1 MHEGLDLRG
10 HRAVSASEPSADAAA
25 LAEAVLTFEAERQ
38 AEAQADE
45 VLFADD
51 LLPGVGG
58 AGMSLK
64 EGLRLGGTFTFVIL
78 LLLNALE
85 QLAAAALAVL
95 APDIRDSFGVS
106 SGVIVFISAAA
117 GGFLVLGAVPMG
129 WLADRYKRPP
139 IIGIASIV
147 FSAMVFASGLT
158 VNAFTLFLAR
168 FGVGIARSNTLP
180 VHGSLLA
187 DTYPIGVRG
196 RLSAT
201 TMGAGLLV
209 AAISPLLVGGIAD
222 LAGGANGWRWAFFVL
237 GLPVLGVAFLAFR
250 IPEKPRGQYEMKDVL
265 GEVIDVET
273 VPMSMESVFAR
284 LKQIRTLRTVMLAF
298 AAIGFGLFTGPV
310 LQNVYVEDRFG
321 LSAIER
327 GLLGT
332 FGGLFA
338 LAVLPFAARAYDAR
352 FREDPERALRLVGLL
367 LLPVAV
373 LVPLQYAMPNA
384 FLFAVFSV
392 PPMILLMTAFTMVGP
407 IMQSVTPYRLRGMGN
422 ALGAIYIFFVGATAG
437 ALLAAFFTDALGPR
451 AAVLILMVPSTII
464 GGLLVL
470 RSSTFIKNDLS
481 LVVAELKEEM
491 DEYERQRAE
500 PEQIPALQVNNVDF
514 SYGHVQV
521 LFDVGF
527 EVRKGEVLALLGTN
541 GAGKST
547 IPRVVAGLGTPARG
561 VVRLNG
567 QTITYVAPERR
578 GKEGIRLLPG
588 GKGVF
593 PQMTVLEN
601 LEMAAFIYRSDSADH
616 EHRIARVLDLFPA
629 LAERQGAVAGSL
641 SGGQQQ
647 MLALAATLLHDPD
660 VLLIDELSLG
670 LSPIVVQQLLEVIER
685 LQAEGT
691 TIVIVEQSLNVALA
705 VADRAV
711 FLEKGQVRFEGDA
724 RELAERDDLVRAVF
738 LGREGG

>member
-1 MHEGLDLRG
+1 MTD
-10 HRAVSASEPSADAAA
+10 EPAADASVAQAA
-25 LAEAVLTFEAERQ
+25 TLADAVLAAEAERQ
-38 AEAQADE
+38 EAQDE
-45 VLFADD
+45 REVVFADD
-51 LLPGVGG
+51 LLPGVGDEE
-58 AGMSLK
+58 LTLRD
-64 EGLRLGGTFTFVIL
+64 GLRIGGSFTFVVL
-78 LLLNALE
+78 LMLNALE
-85 QLAAAALAVL
+85 QLEAASLSVL
-95 APDIRDSFGVS
+95 APDIRDTFHVS

-129 WLADRYKRPP
+129 WLADRYDRPR
-139 IIGIASIV
+139 IIGIASLV
-147 FSAMVFASGLT
+147 FSAMVAASGMA

-201 TMGAGLLV
+201 TMGAGLVV
-209 AAISPLLVGGIAD
+209 AAISPVVVGGIAD
-222 LAGGANGWRWAFFVL
+222 LAGGDEGWRWAFFLL
-237 GLPVLGVAFLAFR
+237 GIPVLAVAFLAFR
-250 IPEKPRGQYEMKDVL
+250 VPEAPRGQFEMKDVL
-265 GEVIDVET
+265 GEVIDT
-273 VPMSMESVFAR
+273 TPVPMSMESVFSR

-310 LQNVYVEDRFG
+310 LMNVYVEDRFG
-321 LSAIER
+321 LSALER
-327 GLLGT
+327 GLLGS

-338 LAVLPFAARAYDAR
+338 LAILPFAARSYDRR

-367 LLPVAV
+367 LLPVAA
-373 LVPLQYAMPNA
+373 LVPLQYAMPNEL
-384 FLFAVFSV
+384 LFAVFSV
-392 PPMILLMTAFTMVGP
+392 PPAILLMTAFTMVGP

-437 ALLAAFFTDALGPR
+437 ALLAAFFTDAIGPR
-451 AAVLILMVPSTII
+451 AAVILLMVPSTLI
-464 GGLLVL
+464 GGLLIL

-481 LVVAELKEEM
+481 LVVAELREEM
-491 DEYERQRAE
+491 DERRRQLAD
-500 PEQIPALQVNNVDF
+500 PDDVPMLQVSSVDF

-527 EVRKGEVLALLGTN
+527 EVRRGEVLALLGTN

-547 IPRVVAGLGTPARG
+547 ILRVIAGLGTPARG
-561 VVRLNG
+561 VVRLEG
-567 QTITYVAPERR
+567 RTITYVSPERR
-578 GKEGIRLLPG
+578 GRLGIRLLPG

-593 PQMTVLEN
+593 PQMTVREN
-601 LEMAAFIYRSDSADH
+601 LEMAAFVYRRDRADH
-616 EHRIARVLDLFPA
+616 DRRIARVHELFPA
-629 LAERQGAVAGSL
+629 LIERGDDGAGSL

-647 MLALAATLLHDPD
+647 MLALAATLLHEPD

-670 LSPIVVQQLLEVIER
+670 LSPIVVQQLLEVMER
-685 LQAEGT
+685 LKAEGT

-724 RELAERDDLVRAVF
+724 RELAERDDLARAVF

>member
-1 MHEGLDLRG
+1 M
-10 HRAVSASEPSADAAA
+10 SATEATDATTDPAGQAAA
-25 LAEAVLTFEAERQ
+25 LAEAVLDAEAERQ
-38 AEAQADE
+38 AEQEQKE

-51 LLPGVGG
+51 LLPGVGD
-58 AGMSLK
+58 APLTLRQ
-64 EGLRLGGTFTFVIL
+64 GLAVGGSFTFVVL

-85 QLAAAALAVL
+85 QLEGAALSVL

-129 WLADRYKRPP
+129 WLADRYRRGP
-139 IIGIASIV
+139 IVGWASVV

-158 VNAFTLFLAR
+158 LNAFTLFLAR

-180 VHGSLLA
+180 VHGSLIA

-209 AAISPLLVGGIAD
+209 GALSPVAVGGIAA
-222 LAGGANGWRWAFFVL
+222 LAGGDNGWRWAFFVL
-237 GLPVLGVAFLAFR
+237 AVPVLLVAFLGFR
-250 IPEKPRGQYEMKDVL
+250 IPEPPRGQFEMMDVL
-265 GEVIDVET
+265 GEVIETDT

-284 LKQIRTLRTVMLAF
+284 LKQIRTLRTAMLAF
-298 AAIGFGLFTGPV
+298 AALGFGLFTGPV
-310 LQNVYVEDRFG
+310 LANLYLEDRFD
-321 LSAIER
+321 LSALER
-327 GLLGT
+327 GLLGSL
-332 FGGLFA
+332 GGLIT
-338 LAVLPFAARAYDAR
+338 LAILPFAARGYDAR
-352 FREDPERALRLVGLL
+352 FREDPEKALRLVGLL
-367 LLPVAV
+367 ILPVAV
-373 LVPLQYAMPNA
+373 FVPVQYAMPSSL
-384 FLFAVFSV
+384 LFAVFGV
-392 PPMILLMTAFTMVGP
+392 IPQVFLFTAFTMVGP
-407 IMQSVTPYRLRGMGN
+407 VLQSVTPYRLRGMGN

-437 ALLAAFFTDALGPR
+437 ALLAAFFTDAIGPR
-451 AAVLILMVPSTII
+451 AAVILLMVPSSLL
-464 GGLLVL
+464 GGYLLL
-470 RSSTFIKNDLS
+470 RSSRFIKNDLS
-481 LVVAELKEEM
+481 LVVAELQEEM
-491 DEYERQRAE
+491 DEHERQRAD
-500 PEQIPALQVNNVDF
+500 PGGVPVLQVNGIDF

-521 LFDVGF
+521 LFDVAF

-547 IPRVVAGLGTPARG
+547 ILRVIAGLGTPSRG

-567 QTITYVAPERR
+567 HTVTYVSPEKR
-578 GKEGIRLLPG
+578 GPLGIRLLPG

-593 PQMTVLEN
+593 PQMSVREN
-601 LEMAAFIYRSDSADH
+601 LEVAAFAYRRDNADF
-616 EHRIARVLDLFPA
+616 ERRIGRVLDLFEA
-629 LAERQGAVAGSL
+629 LAERQDAAAGSL

-647 MLALAATLLHDPD
+647 MLALAATLLHDPE
-660 VLLIDELSLG
+660 VVLIDELSLG
-670 LSPIVVQQLLEVIER
+670 LSPIVVQQLLGVVER
-685 LQAEGT
+685 LKAEGT

-724 RELAERDDLVRAVF
+724 QELAERDDLARAVF